1 MHLSEVLCSAIENER
16 RNLEKGS
23 IQCSAQLP
31 SDPSDE
37 SNRESDDLENM
48 LHTLDWLLQLCDEES
63 AICER
68 LRNCIVVTR
77 GTQIMLKQNIQ
88 DEAEERKDSQVKTVT
103 DMTKNTPE
111 VNHDDNN
118 KETDVKQSKEN
129 DLKANISTATTST
142 YVTDTLLSKD
152 TSKNENNN
160 GDHFSYRDQILSES

>member
-1 MHLSEVLCSAIENER
+1 MCSAIENEK
-16 RNLEKGS
+16 RNLEKDN
-23 IQCSAQLP
+23 IQCSTQTP

-37 SNRESDDLENM
+37 SNGESDDLENM

-77 GTQIMLKQNIQ
+77 GNQIMLNQ
-88 DEAEERKDSQVKTVT
+88 DIENEIEERKDFQVKTVT
-103 DMTKNTPE
+103 DMTENTPE

-129 DLKANISTATTST
+129 DLKGNVSTATTST